1 MNWLW
6 HSLYAAAAMLW
17 ETLWALVLGFGLS
30 AFLQVFFRK
39 EQIAKQF
46 GWAGLREVMLATFL
60 GAVSSSCSYAA
71 TATAKTFFK
80 KGAALVPTLAFMF
93 ASTNLVFELGFI
105 LWLLLGRTF
114 LLAEVI
120 GAFVLIAVMWLLV
133 RLTLPKGLEEI
144 ARAHVDDG
152 EKSCCH
158 SHAMKLKEEPFKK
171 QIKRREN
178 WARVADAFVM
188 DTLMLWKEMLAGFLV
203 AGFLMVV
210 VPDEWWKNLF
220 ISHGNGSVRLVEN
233 SIVGSLIGA
242 ASFAC
247 SCGNIPLA
255 SVLWSGGISFG
266 GVISFIYADLIII
279 PLILI
284 YRKYYGAKAALY
296 ITGILF
302 VSMVCAG
309 IIVDLLFG
317 ALDLIPNVRPHS
329 AIAEASFQWNY
340 TAWLDFAAILLCSWF
355 FRIHCKKKQNVNGDS
370 KKVDTKTD
378 TKRVKKGK
386 NWLRRFR
393 LNHQ

>member
-1 MNWLW
+1 MSWLW
-6 HSLYAAAAMLW
+6 HSLYAAAVMLW

-46 GWAGLREVMLATFL
+46 GRAGLREVALATFL
-60 GAVSSSCSYAA
+60 GAISSSCSYAA

-93 ASTNLVFELGFI
+93 ASTNLVLELGFI
-105 LWLLLGRTF
+105 LWILLGWTF

-133 RLTLPKGLEEI
+133 KLTLPKGLEEM
-144 ARAHVDDG
+144 ARAHDG
-152 EKSCCH
+152 GEVKFCCH
-158 SHAMKLKEEPFKK
+158 CDEMEMKEEPFKK

-178 WARVADAFVM
+178 WIRVADAFIM
-188 DTLMLWKEMLAGFLV
+188 DALMLWKEMLVGFLI

-210 VPDEWWKNLF
+210 VPDDWWKNLF
-220 ISHGNGSVRLVEN
+220 ISHGAGSVRLVEN
-233 SIVGSLIGA
+233 TIVGSLIGV

-255 SVLWSGGISFG
+255 SVLWSGGIGFG

-296 ITGILF
+296 ITAVLL
-302 VSMVCAG
+302 VSIVSAG
-309 IIVDLLFG
+309 IVVDLLFG
-317 ALDLIPNVRPHS
+317 AFGLIPSVRPPS

-340 TAWLDFAAILLCSWF
+340 TTWLDFIAILLSSRFVWIYF
-355 FRIHCKKKQNVNGDS
+355 
-370 KKVDTKTD
+370 
-378 TKRVKKGK
+378 K
-386 NWLRRFR
+386 NR
-393 LNHQ
+393 L